1 MNVLVVSATEF
12 EIEPLMH
19 ENNIVDI
26 LITGIG
32 IPATIFHLT
41 KKLSDSYRIQKNYDL
56 VIQAGIAGTF
66 STSLKK
72 GTVLLVNKDAFAD
85 LGINEKGDFKTLF
98 DTGFMNE
105 NEFPFTKGWLENLNE
120 YHTHSS
126 LSLAKGI
133 TVNKITDDVIQIKKL
148 SEKFNPDI
156 ESMEGAAL
164 HYVCLQ
170 QKINFLQLRS
180 ISNTVGERDK
190 QKWGIKEAIV
200 NLNVELKKLIQ
211 EFI

>member
-12 EIEPLMH
+12 EIEPLVH
-19 ENNIVDI
+19 ENNIADV

-41 KKLSDSYRIQKNYDL
+41 KKLSQKNYDL

-66 STSLKK
+66 SPDLKK
-72 GTVLLVNKDAFAD
+72 GTVLLVDKDAFGD
-85 LGINEKGDFKTLF
+85 LGIYEKGNFKTLF
-98 DTGFMNE
+98 DSGFINE
-105 NEFPFTKGWLENLNE
+105 NEFPFSNGWLVNRHE
-120 YHTHSS
+120 YLTHSS
-126 LSLAKGI
+126 LSLATGI
-133 TVNKITDDVIQIKKL
+133 TVNKITDDGIQIKKL
-148 SEKFNPDI
+148 SDKFKPDI

-170 QKINFLQLRS
+170 QKIKFLQLRS

-190 QKWGIKEAIV
+190 QKWEMKKAIT
-200 NLNVELKKLIQ
+200 NLNMELKKIIQ
-211 EFI
+211 HFI

>member
-12 EIEPLMH
+12 EIETLVH
-19 ENNIVDI
+19 ENNIADV

-41 KKLSDSYRIQKNYDL
+41 KKLSQKNYDL

-66 STSLKK
+66 SPDLKK
-72 GTVLLVNKDAFAD
+72 GTVLLVDKDAFGD
-85 LGINEKGDFKTLF
+85 LGIYEKGNFKTLF
-98 DTGFMNE
+98 DSGFINE
-105 NEFPFTKGWLENLNE
+105 NEFPFSNGWLVNRHE
-120 YHTHSS
+120 YLTHSS
-126 LSLAKGI
+126 LSLATGI
-133 TVNKITDDVIQIKKL
+133 TVNKITDDGIQIKKL
-148 SEKFNPDI
+148 SDKFKPDI

-170 QKINFLQLRS
+170 QKIKFLQLRS

-190 QKWGIKEAIV
+190 QKWEMKKAIT
-200 NLNVELKKLIQ
+200 NLNMELKKIIQ
-211 EFI
+211 HFI

>member
-12 EIEPLMH
+12 EIEPLVH
-19 ENNIVDI
+19 ENNIADV

-41 KKLSDSYRIQKNYDL
+41 KKLSQKNYDL

-66 STSLKK
+66 SPDLKK
-72 GTVLLVNKDAFAD
+72 GTVLLVDKDAFGD
-85 LGINEKGDFKTLF
+85 LGIYEKGNFKTLF
-98 DTGFMNE
+98 DSGFINE
-105 NEFPFTKGWLENLNE
+105 NEFPFSNGWLVNRHE
-120 YHTHSS
+120 YLTHSS
-126 LSLAKGI
+126 LSLATGI
-133 TVNKITDDVIQIKKL
+133 TVNKITDDGIQIKKL
-148 SEKFNPDI
+148 SDKFKPDI

-170 QKINFLQLRS
+170 QKIKFLQLRS

-190 QKWGIKEAIV
+190 QKWEMKKAIT
-200 NLNVELKKLIQ
+200 NLNMELKKVIQ
-211 EFI
+211 HFI

>member
-19 ENNIVDI
+19 KNNIADV

-41 KKLSDSYRIQKNYDL
+41 KKLSQKNYNL
-56 VIQAGIAGTF
+56 VIQAGVAGAF
-66 STSLKK
+66 SLNLKK
-72 GTVLLVNKDAFAD
+72 GTVFLVDKDAFGD
-85 LGINEKGDFKTLF
+85 LGIYEKGKFETIF
-98 DTGFMNE
+98 DSGFINE
-105 NEFPFTKGWLENLNE
+105 SEFPFTNGWLMNHHE
-120 YHTHSS
+120 YLTHSS
-126 LSLAKGI
+126 LSLATGI
-133 TVNKITDDVIQIKKL
+133 TINKITDDVSQIKEL
-148 SEKFNPDI
+148 YEKFKPDI

-180 ISNTVGERDK
+180 ISNVVGERDK
-190 QKWGIKEAIV
+190 QKWEMKKAIT
-200 NLNVELKKLIQ
+200 NLNIELKKILQ
-211 EFI
+211 HFIEI

>member
-12 EIEPLMH
+12 EIEPLVH
-19 ENNIVDI
+19 ENNIADV

-41 KKLSDSYRIQKNYDL
+41 KKLSQKNYDL

-66 STSLKK
+66 SADLKK
-72 GTVLLVNKDAFAD
+72 GTVLLVDKDAFGD
-85 LGINEKGDFKTLF
+85 LGIYEKGNFKTLF
-98 DTGFMNE
+98 DSGFINE
-105 NEFPFTKGWLENLNE
+105 NEFPFSNGWLVNRHE
-120 YHTHSS
+120 YLTHSS
-126 LSLAKGI
+126 LSLATGI
-133 TVNKITDDVIQIKKL
+133 TVNKITDDGIQIKKL
-148 SEKFNPDI
+148 SDKFKPDI

-170 QKINFLQLRS
+170 QKIKFLQLRS

-190 QKWGIKEAIV
+190 QKWEMKKAIT
-200 NLNVELKKLIQ
+200 NLNMELKKIIQ
-211 EFI
+211 HFI

>member
-12 EIEPLMH
+12 EIEPLVH
-19 ENNIVDI
+19 ENNIADV

-41 KKLSDSYRIQKNYDL
+41 KKLSQKNYDL

-66 STSLKK
+66 SPDLKK
-72 GTVLLVNKDAFAD
+72 GTVLLVDKDAFGD
-85 LGINEKGDFKTLF
+85 LGIYEKGNFKTLF
-98 DTGFMNE
+98 DSGFINE
-105 NEFPFTKGWLENLNE
+105 NEFPFSNGWLVNRHE
-120 YHTHSS
+120 YLTHSS
-126 LSLAKGI
+126 LSLATGI
-133 TVNKITDDVIQIKKL
+133 TVNKITDDGNQIKIL
-148 SEKFNPDI
+148 SKKFNPDI

-170 QKINFLQLRS
+170 QKIKFLQLRS

-190 QKWGIKEAIV
+190 QKWEMKKAIT
-200 NLNVELKKLIQ
+200 NLNMELKKIIQ
-211 EFI
+211 HFI

>member
-12 EIEPLMH
+12 EIEPLVH
-19 ENNIVDI
+19 ENNIADV

-41 KKLSDSYRIQKNYDL
+41 KKLSQKNYDL

-66 STSLKK
+66 SADLKK
-72 GTVLLVNKDAFAD
+72 GTVLLVDRDAFGD
-85 LGINEKGDFKTLF
+85 LGIYERGKFKTIF
-98 DTGFMNE
+98 DSGFINE
-105 NEFPFTKGWLENLNE
+105 NEFPFSNGWLVNRHE
-120 YHTHSS
+120 YLTHSS
-126 LSLAKGI
+126 LSLATGI
-133 TVNKITDDVIQIKKL
+133 TVNKITDDGIQIKKL
-148 SEKFNPDI
+148 SDKFKPDI

-170 QKINFLQLRS
+170 QKIKFLQLRS

-190 QKWGIKEAIV
+190 QKWEMKKAIT
-200 NLNVELKKLIQ
+200 NLNMELKKIIQ
-211 EFI
+211 HFI

>member
-12 EIEPLMH
+12 EIEPLVH
-19 ENNIVDI
+19 ENNIADV

-41 KKLSDSYRIQKNYDL
+41 KKLSQKNYDL
-56 VIQAGIAGTF
+56 IIQAGIAGTF
-66 STSLKK
+66 SPDLKK
-72 GTVLLVNKDAFAD
+72 GTVLLVDKDAFGD
-85 LGINEKGDFKTLF
+85 LGIYEKGNFKTLF
-98 DTGFMNE
+98 DSGFINE
-105 NEFPFTKGWLENLNE
+105 NEFPFSNGWLVNRHE
-120 YHTHSS
+120 YLTHSS
-126 LSLAKGI
+126 LSLATGI
-133 TVNKITDDVIQIKKL
+133 TVNKITDDGNQIKIL

-170 QKINFLQLRS
+170 QNINFLQLRS

-190 QKWGIKEAIV
+190 QKWEMKKAIT
-200 NLNVELKKLIQ
+200 NLNIELKKIIQ
-211 EFI
+211 HFI